1 VSDSDPE
8 DRMRTKTS
16 TFPAALALV
25 LAVASMLLVSAPR
38 PAAAQADSTA
48 PGSPGA
54 DVAAPGAD
62 VAIYPGGPAL
72 VRERLSLPLAK
83 GTGTVAWTSPP
94 GGLDFTSLS
103 LAFPELRGA
112 EVVGQRHLPGHGG
125 LGGLLHASIG
135 RTVTLALTGGDTL
148 RGTLVSDSVGLLVR
162 TASGGVVA
170 LSPGRVG
177 ALVLPAL
184 PEGYRRAPAVSWT
197 VRSPRSGA
205 AEGRLRYLTG
215 GVAWNAEYGL
225 TLGPDARRLDLEAW
239 ADLRDGTGRSW
250 PAARVRLVA
259 GELNRARGGQRG
271 PTALQFESAKVAA
284 AGSDQAAERSFSEYH
299 VFELPRPVSLR
310 DGETVRALLLRASGV
325 PVRKLYLFHGGEA
338 YPYGSS
344 RPITQPEPGGP
355 GGETNVTAVLELA
368 SGKGTPIST
377 ALPAGRARIYERDAD
392 GSELLAGEA
401 DVPNLMVG
409 DTVRLPLGLAF
420 DLTAQRTRTDFTRPT
435 DRSMEESWKVVL
447 RSARTEAVEVRVT
460 ERMFR
465 WHEWELVRETVDGKK
480 VRHTKPDADHA
491 AWTVTVPAGGA
502 ATLEYTVRY
511 AWEPADLR

>member
-1 VSDSDPE
+1 
-8 DRMRTKTS
+8 MRTKKP
-16 TFPAALALV
+16 TFPAAAALLAAAAFL
-25 LAVASMLLVSAPR
+25 LLVSAPR
-38 PAAAQADSTA
+38 PAAAQADAAA
-48 PGSPGA
+48 PGSPGS

-112 EVVGQRHLPGHGG
+112 EVVAQRRLAGSGG
-125 LGGLLHASIG
+125 LEGLLRASVG
-135 RTVTLALTGGDTL
+135 RRVELALAGGDTL
-148 RGTLVSDSVGLLVR
+148 RATLLSVSNGLLLREAGGRVVGLSSGQVR
-162 TASGGVVA
+162 A
-170 LSPGRVG
+170 
-177 ALVLPAL
+177 VLL
-184 PEGYRRAPAVSWT
+184 PDLPDGYREGPAVSWT
-197 VRSPRSGA
+197 VRSPRA
-205 AEGRLRYLTG
+205 ATARAEARYLTG
-215 GVAWNAEYGL
+215 GVTWNAEYAL
-225 TLGPDARRLDLEAW
+225 TLDPSARGLDLEAW

-250 PAARVRLVA
+250 PDARVRLVA
-259 GELNRARGGQRG
+259 GELNRAAGGQQRG
-271 PTALQFESAKVAA
+271 APPIQFESAKVAA
-284 AGSDQAAERSFSEYH
+284 AGPDQAAERSFSEYH

-325 PVRKLYLFHGGEA
+325 PTRKLYLFHGGEA

-368 SGKGTPIST
+368 TGKGTPIST

-392 GSELLAGEA
+392 GTELLAGEA

-420 DLTAQRTRTDFTRPT
+420 DLTAERTRTDFARPT
-435 DRSMEESWKVVL
+435 DRSMEESWKIVL
-447 RSARTEAVEVRVT
+447 RSAREEPVDVRVT

-465 WHEWELVRETVDGKK
+465 WHEWEIVKETVDGKS
-480 VRHTKPDADHA
+480 VRHAEPDADHA
-491 AWTVTVPAGGA
+491 AWTVTVPPGGTA
-502 ATLEYTVRY
+502 ALEYTVRY